1 MAAVLSQNSG
11 EVKNIVIYL
20 ITTQVCVLLQA
31 VVSSEKKK
39 SVLKQLAKNKGK
51 RASLRNEHRKCKIL
65 KR

>member
-11 EVKNIVIYL
+11 EVKNIAIYL

-31 VVSSEKKK
+31 VVSSKKK
-39 SVLKQLAKNKGK
+39 KPVLKQLAKNKGK
-51 RASLRNEHRKCKIL
+51 RASLRNGHEQCKIL